1 MIFLWTFSRSM
12 QADPI
17 GISLL
22 VGTFFLLLLFRM
34 PVAFALGIPTVLT
47 AWYLDLPLMIVGQQM
62 VKGLNSFSLMAIPFF
77 ILAGQL
83 MGVGGISQRII
94 DMSNV
99 FIGRIRGG
107 LAMVN
112 ILASMFFGGIS
123 GSSVADTSS
132 IGSILIPIMKK
143 AGYDED
149 FSVAVTITSSVQG
162 VLIPPSHNVII
173 YALAAGW
180 VSVTIDGVTK
190 QFSLSIGKLFLAGV
204 VPGVFLGV
212 MLMIISYVISVKR
225 DYRREPPIKF
235 KEGVRR
241 VADGFFGVMTAVI
254 IIGGVISGVFT
265 ATESAAI
272 AVAYAF
278 LVTWLIYHEITWK
291 NIKSVLYESLK
302 TLAIVAALITTSSA
316 YGYMMTR
323 LDIPRIV
330 TETLIQLTDT
340 PFLIFFIV
348 NIILLFLGMI
358 MDMAPLILIT
368 TPILL
373 PVVANFG
380 MEPHHFGIVMMLNLG
395 IGLLT
400 PPVGSTL
407 FVGCAIGRIKI
418 EDMIKPM
425 LPFYITMLITLM
437 LITYIPEI
445 SLWLPGL
452 LGK

>member
-1 MIFLWTFSRSM
+1 MH
-12 QADPI
+12 ADPL
-17 GISLL
+17 GITIL
-22 VGTFFLLLLFRM
+22 VGTFFLLLLLRT

-47 AWYLDLPLMIVGQQM
+47 AWYLDLPLMIVAQQM
-62 VKGLNSFSLMAIPFF
+62 AKGLNSFSLMAIPFF

-83 MGVGGISQRII
+83 MGVGGISQRLI

-99 FIGRIRGG
+99 FVGRIRGG

-112 ILASMFFGGIS
+112 ILASTFFGGIS

-132 IGSILIPIMKK
+132 IGSILIPIMRK
-143 AGYDED
+143 AGYDND

-180 VSVTIDGVTK
+180 VAVTIDGVTK
-190 QFSLSIGKLFLAGV
+190 QLSLSIAKLFLAGV
-204 VPGVFLGV
+204 IPGISLGV
-212 MLMIISYVISVKR
+212 MLMIISYYLSVKR
-225 DYRREPPIKF
+225 NYPKEPPVSF
-235 KEGVRR
+235 REGMHKI
-241 VADGFFGVMTAVI
+241 ADGFFGVMTAVI
-254 IIGGVISGVFT
+254 IIGGVLTGVFT

-323 LDIPRIV
+323 LDIPRLV
-330 TETLIQLTDT
+330 TESLISLTDNRY
-340 PFLIFFIV
+340 LIFFIV
-348 NIILLFLGMI
+348 NMILLFLGMI
-358 MDMAPLILIT
+358 MDMSPLILIT

-380 MEPHHFGIVMMLNLG
+380 MDPHHFGIVMMLNLG

-418 EDMIKPM
+418 EDMVKP
-425 LPFYITMLITLM
+425 LIPFYITMFITLM

-445 SLWLPGL
+445 SLWLPSL
-452 LGK
+452 LGR